1 MFHLTEHYRLNVA
14 SGIAMGY
21 YGGKGLPFFYTTIPG
36 AESPNGSIAK
46 NAFAIHKNIGVY
58 GKYLVPL
65 HVGAAGLHVVRG
77 QPIFRRV
84 NPFAKPRG

>member
-1 MFHLTEHYRLNVA
+1 
-14 SGIAMGY
+14 MGY
-21 YGGKGLPFFYTTIPG
+21 YGGKGLPFFYKTIPG
-36 AESPNGSIAK
+36 AETPNGSIAK